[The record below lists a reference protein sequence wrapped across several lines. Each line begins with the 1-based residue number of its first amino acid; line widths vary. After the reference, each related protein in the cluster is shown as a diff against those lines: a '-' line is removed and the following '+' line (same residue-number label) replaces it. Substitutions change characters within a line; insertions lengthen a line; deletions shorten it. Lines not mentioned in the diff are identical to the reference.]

1 MPDALTAER
10 YPWVNGREEHHGRWK
25 GVTPTMALMWM
36 VEDLIHR
43 EERQRMLRSMS
54 WSPSQL
60 AEVGLSW
67 PEDQAAVDESS
78 PRDGGNPG
86 GDETEDLPGAAR
98 SRSRGPE
105 AALRA
110 ADTNHGETGRPAGA
124 GGPRNT
130 DPTPRGSD
138 MTDTIRPAALEAVAA
153 FLAVAAPGDPG
164 VDWRD
169 QAACARTD
177 AEVFFHPDKER
188 GAPRRERDAL
198 AKVVCAGCPVIQQ
211 CREDALTRRE
221 PYGVW
226 GGLTEEEREAIWSA
240 ERRREVAA

>member
-25 GVTPTMALMWM
+25 GVTPTTALMWM
-36 VEDLIHR
+36 VQDVIHR
-43 EERQRMLRSMS
+43 EERRRMLQSMS

-60 AEVGLSW
+60 AEAGLSW
-67 PEDQAAVDESS
+67 PEDQAAVDE
-78 PRDGGNPG
+78 PPPGDGEDPG
-86 GDETEDLPGAAR
+86 GDEAEDPPGAAR

-105 AALRA
+105 AAPRA

-124 GGPRNT
+124 DGPRST

-138 MTDTIRPAALEAVAA
+138 MTDTNRPPALEAA
-153 FLAVAAPGDPG
+153 AAPCDRG

-169 QAACARTD
+169 RAVCARTD
-177 AEVFFHPDKER
+177 PEVFFHPDKER
-188 GAPRRERDAL
+188 GAPRRKRDAQ
-198 AKVVCAGCPVIQQ
+198 AKAVCAGCPVIQQ
-211 CREDALTRRE
+211 CREDALDRRE

-226 GGLTEEEREAIWSA
+226 GGLTEEEREAIWST
-240 ERRREVAA
+240 ERRDVAA